1 MFKLTVVLLRMSNL
15 IFNYSSLILSLGFIL
30 LGIWVFYFPAEL
42 SRNAGIALFIA
53 GLLFGLFLVWKGK
66 SKEQ

>member
-1 MFKLTVVLLRMSNL
+1 MLKLTAVLLRISDF

-42 SRNAGIALFIA
+42 SGNAGIAMFIA